1 MKKVYDKT
9 ITRLSEMSRA
19 CYMHATEVADE
30 KERELWFEQG
40 RELSDMMDKAAQ
52 RKMRKGLMELTV
64 LSVLSRVMRKNNSV
78 TYEVG

>member
-9 ITRLSEMSRA
+9 ITRLAEMSRA

-40 RELSDMMDKAAQ
+40 REFSDMMDKAAQ

-64 LSVLSRVMRKNNSV
+64 LSILLGIGIDRIIHNK
-78 TYEVG
+78 

>member
-9 ITRLSEMSRA
+9 ITRLAEMSRA

-40 RELSDMMDKAAQ
+40 REFSDMMDKAAQ
-52 RKMRKGLMELTV
+52 RKNEEGTNGTY
-64 LSVLSRVMRKNNSV
+64 SVINS
-78 TYEVG
+78 YWDRHRSDYP